1 MLFVV
6 CKQLI
11 FNHKEVW
18 VALAANLPHFGV
30 FTLRWW
36 LDLYLIF
43 LICCKTMLQQ
53 CSCFLTACLEPP
65 CQSPSSQGCVHC
77 ILLSSIVSPFCL
89 NRKCLLACFI
99 GYQQLNVWV
108 SLLWQEVM
116 FAAVICTGSNVFCAA
131 VNEEWK
137 AVQIELCSTVGSGLL
152 KFISV
157 GSLLLLVKSI
167 G

>member
-116 FAAVICTGSNVFCAA
+116 FAAVSHSLSYNKTSHCPESVQGAMSSALQWMK
-131 VNEEWK
+131 NER
-137 AVQIELCSTVGSGLL
+137 L
-152 KFISV
+152 FR
-157 GSLLLLVKSI
+157 
-167 G
+167 